1 MSSISVVIATK
12 DEQPNIANCLD
23 NLKWADE
30 IVIVDDVS
38 TDKTIEICR
47 QYTKNVF
54 TNDSNGSFHINKNI
68 GIEKANNEWI
78 LSLDAD
84 EIIEPALAREIMK
97 TIKKSDKIG
106 YYIPRKNYFLGR
118 WINGCG
124 WWPDRIIRL
133 FKKGV
138 TQWPLEIHDTPKIEQ
153 KNKVGEL
160 KNALIHHTYRNLK
173 HYFEKFNKYT
183 TQLAKEEYEKGV
195 RVNFINFFLLF
206 FIKPLYWFIC
216 KYFFNG
222 GFRNAYPGFFISFS
236 SAWVIIATYSKLWE
250 MQKSK

>member
-1 MSSISVVIATK
+1 MCTISVVIVTK
-12 DEQPNIANCLD
+12 NEQTNIANCLD

-30 IVIVDDVS
+30 IVIIDDVS

-47 QYTKNVF
+47 RYTKNVYI
-54 TNDSNGSFHINKNI
+54 NDSQGSFHENKNM
-68 GIEKANNEWI
+68 GLEKARGEWI

-84 EIIEPALAREIMK
+84 EIVKPELAREIK
-97 TIKKSDKIG
+97 EAINHSNKIG
-106 YYIPRKNYFLGR
+106 YYIPRKNYFLGT

-138 TQWPLEIHDTPKIEQ
+138 TRWPLEIHDTPKIRQ

-160 KNALIHHTYRNLK
+160 QNALIHHTYRNLK
-173 HYFEKFNKYT
+173 NYFEKFNQYT
-183 TQLAKEEYEKGV
+183 TRLANEEYEKGV
-195 RVNFINFFLLF
+195 RINFKNIFLF
-206 FIKPLYWFIC
+206 FLIKPLYWFIC
-216 KYFFNG
+216 KYFFYK

-236 SAWVIIATYSKLWE
+236 SSLVIIATYSKLWE
-250 MQKSK
+250 LQKN